1 MIFNPI
7 LGGTDTSD
15 ATATASDIRSGKT
28 AYVDG
33 NKITG
38 TALATA
44 TTATAA
50 DIVSGKTAYNQ
61 AGTLLTGTG
70 PGYTVTHKSLYE
82 TGFTPYPSTGGT
94 DYNGQYNKASW
105 VNPPELT
112 PAINSAT
119 YIKFTKVRLYG
130 YYQIYGQTMVSDP
143 TYTQYLELNVV
154 DGTPKSGESC
164 NLSFY
169 TQNNSTYLTLQL
181 YAAWAGASRGDYL
194 TYNASYPT
202 TKGTKI
208 EYFYDEYTW
217 NL

>member
-15 ATATASDIRSGKT
+15 ATATASDIRNGKT
-28 AYVDG
+28 AYVNG

-70 PGYTVTHKSLYE
+70 PGYTITHKSLST
-82 TGFTPYPSTGGT
+82 TGFRPTWLSGGSDYDGEYPYAYIPLPT
-94 DYNGQYNKASW
+94 
-105 VNPPELT
+105 ELQ
-112 PAINSAT
+112 PVINSPS
-119 YIKFTKVRLYG
+119 YVKFTKVRLYG
-130 YYQIYGQTMVSDP
+130 YYHIYGQTAVSDP
-143 TYTQYLELNVV
+143 TYTKYLELIVG
-154 DGTPKSGESC
+154 DSTPVSGQSC
-164 NLSFY
+164 KLGFQ
-169 TQNNSTYLTLQL
+169 TQNNLTQL
-181 YAAWAGASRGDYL
+181 VLNLYVYWSRQGDCL